1 MPIRDPLSE
10 NDPAASALTP
20 RESELVSLSVRGY
33 SNSAIADMLGISVKT
48 AESQK
53 SKVMTKLGLHSKP
66 ELFDYVAA
74 HGLIS
79 L

>member
-1 MPIRDPLSE
+1 MPIRDSLSG

-20 RESELVSLSVRGY
+20 RESELVSLSRGY
-33 SNSAIADMLGISVKT
+33 SNSAIAGMLGISVKT
-48 AESQK
+48 VESQK

-66 ELFDYVAA
+66 ELFDYAAA